1 MQSIVRMQR
10 AIDDL
15 HYDLS
20 QVTMHRDSL
29 LRHIVSISRNISH
42 SSSVQEIKDALPF
55 INRIEKYQTYVLQSI
70 IRYKPYML
78 TCDQLSAVQVL
89 GNVPTIYSQYSHVF
103 HGLYGLDEVFLVKP
117 KTELCIISHKKY
129 NENCLFSVNYQVMKD
144 ILLLQQIRHPN
155 VVKLLGYCARD
166 DELLYVTEAGRI
178 LDLNNVTQSDWFTK
192 LKVLYCSSYFLLTKG
207 DSVSS
212 VF

>member
-1 MQSIVRMQR
+1 MQSMVRMQR

-20 QVTMHRDSL
+20 QVTMHQDSL
-29 LRHIVSISRNISH
+29 LRHIVSISRNITH
-42 SSSVQEIKDALPF
+42 SSSIQEIKDALPF
-55 INRIEKYQTYVLQSI
+55 INRIEKYQSYVLQGI

-89 GNVPTIYSQYSHVF
+89 GNIPTTYYSQYSHVF

-117 KTELCIISHKKY
+117 KTELCIISRKKY
-129 NENCLFSVNYQVMKD
+129 DENCLFSVNYQVMKD

-192 LKVLYCSSYFLLTKG
+192 LKVPY
-207 DSVSS
+207 
-212 VF
+212 